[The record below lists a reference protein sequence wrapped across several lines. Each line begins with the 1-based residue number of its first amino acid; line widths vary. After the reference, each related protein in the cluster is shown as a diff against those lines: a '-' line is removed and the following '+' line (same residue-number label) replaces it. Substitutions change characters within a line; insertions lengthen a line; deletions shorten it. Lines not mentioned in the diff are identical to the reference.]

1 MDGAGYQYAV
11 FVVTL
16 GAIGAGGGSTVK
28 VQESATSGGSFTD
41 VAGSSVVIGD
51 TDDESVKVIAVDLQK
66 RSRYLKMAGTTPGAS
81 TSMAAICVL
90 VWAPLSTGVP
100 ARALLTNIYYCL
112 YGVILLLVLVTDL
125 EHRLVP
131 HAVLLPAI
139 ALATLA
145 AYFLGRT
152 AQRGQVSHCCR
163 KVQPIK

>member
-1 MDGAGYQYAV
+1 MSDGFSSSKFVPAIDPAAGTGAISANEVDGAGYQYAV

-16 GAIGAGGGSTVK
+16 GAIGSGGGSTVK

-90 VWAPLSTGVP
+90 TNGINTSNYATAPT
-100 ARALLTNIYYCL
+100 
-112 YGVILLLVLVTDL
+112 VT
-125 EHRLVP
+125 V
-131 HAVLLPAI
+131 
-139 ALATLA
+139 
-145 AYFLGRT
+145 
-152 AQRGQVSHCCR
+152 
-163 KVQPIK
+163 